1 MKNTEREKNT
11 SLCICLNGK
20 LAGERGELEIV
31 ERTGIEHR
39 IIWLQRER
47 SSFARSSSVPVEFA
61 LRFPPIQAGLRQS
74 PEQKVFFS
82 EINKNQPYP
91 FNSILLALLNDG
103 LELLVLFLLPFAPF
117 LCVTGSLTLFEQ
129 RLEHPEQV
137 VVAEHG
143 DEMFF
148 RVPCICIWQGVEWLV
163 LDEVP
168 VADQG
173 VLEVVSLALPTG
185 CVVILKSSTV

>member
-1 MKNTEREKNT
+1 M
-11 SLCICLNGK
+11 
-20 LAGERGELEIV
+20 
-31 ERTGIEHR
+31 ERTEIEHR

-47 SSFARSSSVPVEFA
+47 WSSFARSNSVPVEFA

-74 PEQKVFFS
+74 PEQKRCCFFFS
-82 EINKNQPYP
+82 EIKKTNQPYP
-91 FNSILLALLNDG
+91 FNSILLALLDDG
-103 LELLVLFLLPFAPF
+103 LEFLVLFLLPFASF
-117 LCVTGSLTLFEQ
+117 LCVTGSLILLEH

-143 DEMFF
+143 NEVLFSI
-148 RVPCICIWQGVEWLV
+148 PCSCIGQGVEWLV
-163 LDEVP
+163 LDEVS

-185 CVVILKSSTV
+185 CVVVLKSSTV